1 MVAVAVGAGVQ
12 GGGNINA
19 DSSIQGRVAL
29 KCDWNR
35 QDWAPRLG
43 DQRDD
48 MRKKRNKRP
57 A

>member
-1 MVAVAVGAGVQ
+1 VAVAVGAGVQ